1 MKHLTY
7 LVLALVAV
15 GLYSCGGK
23 SERELN
29 AEVDSLQ
36 TALQQRDADYQQ
48 LDEFLTIVSS
58 GLDSISMQETEL
70 FNPSKES
77 PTPNQSVIK
86 TQLETLKQ
94 TLKTQRER
102 IAQLEQQ
109 LKGSTGKN
117 KKLESI
123 IVALKAQVAEK
134 ESKITA
140 LQEELSDKD
149 VTIEGLRTYM
159 AQLHQ
164 QNEAQQEVIA
174 TQSQIMDAQTQQL
187 NEAYIIMAPKS
198 ALKDAGLLKGGFLK
212 KSKVD
217 FNTIDKNLATT
228 IDIRTT
234 TTINIDSKN
243 AKVLSQMPTDAYTI
257 EQKDKNSS
265 VLRITN
271 PTRFWSVTK
280 YLIIQTD

>member
-7 LVLALVAV
+7 LALAIMAV
-15 GLYSCGGK
+15 CLYACGSK
-23 SERELN
+23 SEADLN

-36 TALQQRDADYQQ
+36 VALQQRDADYQQ

-102 IAQLEQQ
+102 IAELEKQ
-109 LKGSTGKN
+109 LKGSTGN
-117 KKLESI
+117 AKKLESI

-159 AQLHQ
+159 AQLNQ
-164 QNEAQQEVIA
+164 QNAAQQEVIA

-228 IDIRTT
+228 IDIRNT

-243 AKVLSQMPTDAYTI
+243 VKVLSQMPTDAYTI
-257 EQKDKNSS
+257 EQKDKKSS

-271 PTRFWSVTK
+271 PTRFWSVTR